1 MEFSENMIKII
12 FTIIL
17 FICSGKLL
25 QYLFM
30 NTNSSPSP
38 MSMYLQANYMKIG
51 AAFMIL
57 VIMVGIL
64 RFIEWDFTTD
74 ENTTLESKYVIEGY
88 NSASGAD
95 TNQHT
100 HTHEHTH
107 TGTDTSRNS
116 SGTTASG
123 TTASGTTTSGT
134 ASGNDVNYSSY
145 NLSPENFWRTKGL
158 GFCEAIKTDINKHK
172 AACKTLSFENCS
184 QFVNCCAAVNGFDE
198 KNYNCVPTSSTGT
211 PLFTED
217 NVGQNIDFYWYK
229 GKCQGNTCNLN
240 GEQKNN
246 WIKTRSNFVKNY
258 TENKEIINETNE
270 EIKKQED
277 NNGRSCKLW
286 GTN

>member
-1 MEFSENMIKII
+1 MEFSENMIKIV

-38 MSMYLQANYMKIG
+38 MSLYLQANYMKIG

-74 ENTTLESKYVIEGY
+74 ENTTLESKYIIEGY

-100 HTHEHTH
+100 HT
-107 TGTDTSRNS
+107 GTDT
-116 SGTTASG
+116 
-123 TTASGTTTSGT
+123 SGTTTSGT
-134 ASGNDVNYSSY
+134 TTSGTTTSGTGVNYSSY
-145 NLSPENFWRTKGL
+145 NLTPENFWRTKGL

-198 KNYNCVPTSSTGT
+198 KN
-211 PLFTED
+211 
-217 NVGQNIDFYWYK
+217 
-229 GKCQGNTCNLN
+229 
-240 GEQKNN
+240 
-246 WIKTRSNFVKNY
+246 
-258 TENKEIINETNE
+258 
-270 EIKKQED
+270 
-277 NNGRSCKLW
+277 
-286 GTN
+286 